1 MTAESQGRLLD
12 CHAHYV
18 SPLAVRAAA
27 EHPERYGV
35 RVETMPGQ
43 GERVLMPGEAPGRP
57 LPADLLDLTRRGEKL
72 PGFTAQVVGT
82 WMDVTGYRLPAEEG
96 LRWSELLNDSF
107 AEDLSSFRG
116 SLRFAALANVPM
128 QDARAAA
135 GELERCVSRHGFR
148 GAMIATNVAGAN
160 LDEARFD
167 PFWQKAQELNVPV
180 VLHPFA
186 VVGPE
191 RMERYYLGNAL
202 GNPTDTTIAAAS
214 LIFGGVLDRF
224 PNLQI
229 VLMHGGGFLPY
240 QYGRLDHARDVR
252 PEPGQNGAG
261 MPRDYLRR
269 FLFDSIVF
277 SPRVLRYLV
286 DAVGA
291 DRVLLGTDY
300 PFDMGDYTPTERLAQ
315 TDLDAQTQRTI
326 REGAALKV

>member
-1 MTAESQGRLLD
+1 MTSEALTRTLD

-18 SPLAVRAAA
+18 SPLAVKSAR

-35 RVETMPGQ
+35 RVETIPGQ
-43 GERVLMPGEAPGRP
+43 GERLLMPGEPPGRP

-72 PGFTAQVVGT
+72 PGFTAQAVGT
-82 WMDVTGYRLPAEEG
+82 WMDVTGYRMPAEEG
-96 LRWSELLNDSF
+96 TRWSELLNDSF
-107 AEDLSSFRG
+107 AEDLSTFRG

-128 QDARAAA
+128 QDAKAAA
-135 GELERCVSRHGFR
+135 AELERCVSRHGFR

-160 LDEARFD
+160 LDEPRFD
-167 PFWQKAQELNVPV
+167 PFWQKAQELSVPV

-186 VVGPE
+186 VLGAD
-191 RMERYYLGNAL
+191 RLERYYLNNAI
-202 GNPTDTTIAAAS
+202 GNPTDTTVAAAS

-224 PNLQI
+224 PSLVI
-229 VLMHGGGFLPY
+229 VLLHGGGFLPY
-240 QYGRLDHARDVR
+240 QYGRLDWAHEVR
-252 PEPGQNGAG
+252 PEPKQHGAG

-286 DAVGA
+286 EAVGA

-300 PFDMGDYTPTERLAQ
+300 PFDMGDFGAVDRLGQ
-315 TDLDAQTQRTI
+315 TGLDAQTQRTV
-326 REGAALKV
+326 REGAALKI